1 MKGDKTMNYST
12 NELKKIGAEPYI
24 IEGLNVIMD
33 MGDFGRYVEYT
44 AKDEADLERW
54 LIEGG
59 RLLVEKCEVDY
70 AEW

>member
-1 MKGDKTMNYST
+1 MNYST